1 MSAAENARPFATT
14 QSVNQDTN
22 DALRKIEVRTHVS
35 AIFAHLIDLKSF
47 EDESS
52 RFTYFFL
59 QAARTIMQQ
68 SNLRVNSGTSTAQ
81 SCATPSSIVAGTP
94 VKGSAFTTP
103 AIVSASA
110 TSAPTHIPAP
120 KFESSPKHAAQAGDA
135 ATGGASR
142 IPTLAVSSA
151 FSLTT
156 AGESE
161 EQQQQ
166 PQEKQWKM
174 TDFDIGKPLGKG
186 KFGNVYLARE
196 KQSKYVVALKVLFK
210 KQLHDHGVE
219 HQLRREIEIQS
230 HLRHPNILRLYG
242 YFYDATR
249 VYLILEFAAKG
260 ELYGYLKQSVRFP
273 EDRSAFYVQQLTHA
287 LVYCHRK
294 HVIHR
299 DIKPENLL
307 LDHRGNL
314 KIADFGWS
322 VHAPSLR
329 RKTLCGTLDYLPPE
343 MVEGLPHDAN
353 VDIWSLGVLAYEFL
367 VGNPPFEAQSHTD
380 TYKRIAKVDLKFPSH
395 VSASARD
402 LISKVHGIC
411 FNNIFKFSC

>member
-1 MSAAENARPFATT
+1 
-14 QSVNQDTN
+14 
-22 DALRKIEVRTHVS
+22 
-35 AIFAHLIDLKSF
+35 
-47 EDESS
+47 
-52 RFTYFFL
+52 L
-59 QAARTIMQQ
+59 QAARTFLQQ
-68 SNLRVNSGTSTAQ
+68 SNQRVNAETATTKPI
-81 SCATPSSIVAGTP
+81 AMPSSIATGTP
-94 VKGSAFTTP
+94 VKGSAFT
-103 AIVSASA
+103 AASGVSSSA
-110 TSAPTHIPAP
+110 TMSSSHIPTP
-120 KFESSPKHAAQAGDA
+120 KFESSPKQVTKGDEV
-135 ATGGASR
+135 TGGASR
-142 IPTLAVSSA
+142 IPTMAASGA
-151 FSLTT
+151 FGTT
-156 AGESE
+156 TTGESD

-273 EDRSAFYVQQLTHA
+273 EDRSAFYVEQLTHA

-402 LISKVHGIC
+402 LITKVHSI
-411 FNNIFKFSC
+411 

>member
-1 MSAAENARPFATT
+1 MTASH
-14 QSVNQDTN
+14 S
-22 DALRKIEVRTHVS
+22 L
-35 AIFAHLIDLKSF
+35 L
-47 EDESS
+47 
-52 RFTYFFL
+52 L
-59 QAARTIMQQ
+59 QAARSFLQQ
-68 SNLRVNSGTSTAQ
+68 SNQRVNPGTTTAQ
-81 SCATPSSIVAGTP
+81 SCMTPSSIVSGTP
-94 VKGSAFTTP
+94 VKGSAFTAPSTV
-103 AIVSASA
+103 ASSA
-110 TSAPTHIPAP
+110 TAAPSHIPAP
-120 KFESSPKHAAQAGDA
+120 KFESSPKHAPPPHPDSTTTAQSAV
-135 ATGGASR
+135 SR
-142 IPTLAVSSA
+142 IPTLAAPSA
-151 FSLTT
+151 LG
-156 AGESE
+156 AAAADGCD
-161 EQQQQ
+161 EQQQ
-166 PQEKQWKM
+166 QEKQWKM

-273 EDRSAFYVQQLTHA
+273 EDRSAFYVEQLTHA

-343 MVEGLPHDAN
+343 MVEGQPHDAN

-395 VSASARD
+395 VSGSARD
-402 LISKVHGIC
+402 LISKVRCLCTGMLLISAPNVPAAARQKPKEAPDTGPSAAAPLDYRQC
-411 FNNIFKFSC
+411 TVMEGKA